1 MDSGPVGERGLMSM
15 PQEPGT
21 FICFSYTHAD
31 MDRFLVPKAVAEAS
45 DLQKRLQQTAQQYH
59 AAKHKGK
66 TRGSYN
72 KKPWAHWSIE
82 KRAACAQEYVRNGIS
97 GVRLRYGTTH
107 PSPNTIAGWAKAV
120 ASDRCLRKAG
130 RPSALTPE
138 ESNPQKEAFDA
149 TRTEGAPIDREL
161 IVLLAEE
168 TVQATQPTQEEPEQP
183 QFTKEWAAKWAKCNE
198 LTKKKGSTDR
208 PLCTIEDLVE
218 DNAWRQKL
226 LDIMERPA
234 AYGIH
239 MLDGYAK
246 LLPTFVYACDE
257 TVLHYS
263 PDMRGT
269 YEDKAIT
276 RVYLMN
282 QGEKRHGTATPI
294 LDMNSDTLCL
304 QVIFRG
310 ETTACHAKTTK
321 IAHLVHPAILQDH
334 AKATW
339 KQLMRNVHEK
349 NQVKLKDF
357 QLPETFPILMV
368 ADRAPAHLTAADVEE
383 VRGAEFCEDLVKLTD
398 SDVYVYKGRANRIHA
413 RNARD
418 QLTNKSC
425 RDAVRS
431 GMKKCMLHHALA
443 IRAGRVPPGS
453 PLDLSEAI
461 IEPLVLI
468 WLSQWLNTAALN
480 PGTSCRGTMF

>member
-1 MDSGPVGERGLMSM
+1 M
-15 PQEPGT
+15 
-21 FICFSYTHAD
+21 
-31 MDRFLVPKAVAEAS
+31 
-45 DLQKRLQQTAQQYH
+45 
-59 AAKHKGK
+59 
-66 TRGSYN
+66 
-72 KKPWAHWSIE
+72 
-82 KRAACAQEYVRNGIS
+82 
-97 GVRLRYGTTH
+97 
-107 PSPNTIAGWAKAV
+107 

-138 ESNPQKEAFDA
+138 ESNALKEAFDA

-161 IVLLAEE
+161 IVLLAGE
-168 TVQATQPTQEEPEQP
+168 TVQATRPTQEEHEQP
-183 QFTKEWAAKWAKCNE
+183 QFTKEWAAKWAKRNE
-198 LTKKKGSTDR
+198 VTKKKGSTDR

-218 DNAWRQKL
+218 DNVWRQKL

-239 MLDGYAK
+239 MPDGYAK
-246 LLPTFVYACDE
+246 LLPTSVYACDE
-257 TVLHYS
+257 AVLHYS

-269 YEDKAIT
+269 YEDKAMR

-282 QGEKRHGTATPI
+282 QGEKRQGTATPI
-294 LDMNSDTLCL
+294 FDMNGDTLCL

-321 IAHLVHPAILQDH
+321 IGHLVHPAILQDH
-334 AKATW
+334 AKAKTQDAATW
-339 KQLMRNVHEK
+339 KRLMRDVHEK
-349 NQVKLKDF
+349 NQVKLKDL

-398 SDVYVYKGRANRIHA
+398 SDVYVYKGRANRSHVS
-413 RNARD
+413 NAGD

-431 GMKKCMLHHALA
+431 GMKKRMLHHALA
-443 IRAGRVPPGS
+443 IRAARLPPGS
-453 PLDLSEAI
+453 PLDMSEAI
-461 IEPLVLI
+461 INPLLLI
-468 WLSQWLNTAALN
+468 WLSQWLNTAALKSWN
-480 PGTSCRGTMF
+480 KLS